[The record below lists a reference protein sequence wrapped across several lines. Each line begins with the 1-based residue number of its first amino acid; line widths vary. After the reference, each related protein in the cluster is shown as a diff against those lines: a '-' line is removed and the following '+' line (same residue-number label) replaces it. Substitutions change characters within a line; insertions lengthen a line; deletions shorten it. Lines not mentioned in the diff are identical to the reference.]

1 MRRVLKIELDGVTR
15 EVLLG
20 TDEMKEFTTKFQ
32 TIGFENSIEQFIV
45 NDIGGL
51 LENELYETFPA
62 SARIIPAGKSKDE
75 ALTAAATSPKVRF
88 NSLSRS

>member
-51 LENELYETFPA
+51 LENELYETQ
-62 SARIIPAGKSKDE
+62 
-75 ALTAAATSPKVRF
+75 F
-88 NSLSRS
+88 NQLFNYLELL